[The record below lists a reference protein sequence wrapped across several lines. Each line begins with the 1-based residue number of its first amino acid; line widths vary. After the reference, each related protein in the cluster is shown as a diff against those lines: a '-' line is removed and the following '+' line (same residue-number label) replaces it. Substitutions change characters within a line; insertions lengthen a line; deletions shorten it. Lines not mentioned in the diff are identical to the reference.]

1 MNMDTDS
8 SYFVSAS
15 EDFMDIVKPEQ
26 KHKLLM
32 EYGNWF
38 VEPFCAEHRRE
49 FVEHHTSNKATAWQQ
64 RACCKKHEIWD
75 NRTPGKFKREF
86 TGTAMVALN
95 AKTYICVDA
104 VDTNHPDKVKL
115 SSKGV
120 SKATNNLTYQ
130 QYKDVLYDKSSIY
143 GENVGFLRRNNITFT
158 AQQRKRALTYFYGK
172 RKVSPNGVS
181 TSHLDL

>member
-8 SYFVSAS
+8 SYFVAAS
-15 EDFMDIVKPEQ
+15 DTFMDIVRPEQ
-26 KHKLLM
+26 KAELLRD
-32 EYGNWF
+32 YGSWF
-38 VEPFCAEHRRE
+38 VEPFCPEHKLE
-49 FVEHHTSNKATAWQQ
+49 FVEHHLSKKTTSWHQ
-64 RACCKKHEIWD
+64 RSCCKTHEVWD

-104 VDTNHPDKVKL
+104 VDLNNPTKVKL

-120 SKATNNLTYQ
+120 SKATNSLTYQ
-130 QYKDVLYDKSSIY
+130 QYKEVLYDKSCIY
-143 GENVGFLRRNNITFT
+143 GQNVGFLRRDNVTFT

-172 RKVSPNGVS
+172 RKVSPDGVS